1 MHVAIAITT
10 YRRPRGLAALLRSLR
25 AQELAPGLAAQVRVV
40 VVDNDAAG
48 SARALVESVAAESPW
63 PTEYAVEPER
73 NISRARNRGVHAAL
87 AAGATHV
94 AFVDD
99 DEEAAPGWLAELLRV
114 CVDYRADV
122 VWGRVV
128 PTLPEGAPRWIADGG
143 FFDRGRMPTGTPVPV
158 AETANA
164 LVSAGV
170 LRRLEGPFDPA
181 FGITGGGDS
190 HFFLRAA
197 ASGVRMVWADD
208 AVVTEPV
215 PPNRAT
221 ARWILRRAF
230 RVGNGGVFIERST
243 RPTARWLPARVAKAT
258 GRVVL
263 GAALLVAAPVRGRA
277 AAVAALRSV
286 ASGIGALS
294 GLLGYRYVAYRQV
307 DGS

>member
-1 MHVAIAITT
+1 MHVAVAIST
-10 YRRPRGLAALLRSLR
+10 YRRPRGLAALLRSLWI
-25 AQELAPGLAAQVRVV
+25 QQMAPGLAASVRVV
-40 VVDNDAAG
+40 VVDNDAAE
-48 SARALVESVAAESPW
+48 SARAVVDAAAAESPW
-63 PTEYAVEPER
+63 PVEYAVEPER
-73 NISRARNRGVHAAL
+73 NISRARNRGVDAAL

-94 AFVDD
+94 AFIDD

-114 CVDYRADV
+114 RAAYAADV

-128 PTLPEGAPRWIADGG
+128 ATLPADAPRWIAQGG

-164 LVSAGV
+164 LVSAEV

-181 FGITGGGDS
+181 FGVTGGGDS

-197 ASGVRMVWADD
+197 ASGARMVWADD

-215 PPNRAT
+215 PPNRAN

-243 RPTARWLPARVAKAT
+243 RPAVRWLPARVAKAT
-258 GRVVL
+258 GRVAV
-263 GAALLVAAPVRGRA
+263 GAALLVAAPLRGRA

-286 ASGIGALS
+286 ASGVGAFS